1 VTLEIREIAVFY
13 GKVQALREVSLDVGD
28 GEIVTIIGAN
38 GAGKSTLLSAIVGE
52 RPVAGGTI
60 RFDGVEITNMPV
72 HQVVRLGITLVPE
85 GRQLFGA
92 MSVEENLALGSY
104 VGCAQDWRKALG
116 PAGRFTESETFRDR
130 LGLVFDMF
138 PVLKERQEQKA
149 GSLSGG
155 EQQMLAVGRALMSSP
170 RFLLLDEPSVGL
182 APSLVREILGL
193 LARLREQGITI
204 LLVEQ
209 DAAAALKT
217 AGRGYVMEMG
227 RIVAEGSSKE
237 LLNSDRV
244 QRAYLGAR

>member
-1 VTLEIREIAVFY
+1 MTLEIGEISVFY
-13 GKVQALREVSLDVGD
+13 GKVQALREVSLEVGD

-38 GAGKSTLLSAIVGE
+38 GAGKSTLLGAIVGG
-52 RPVAGGTI
+52 RPVASGTI
-60 RFDGVEITNMPV
+60 QFDGMDITNLPT
-72 HQVVRLGITLVPE
+72 HQVVRQGITLVPE
-85 GRQLFGA
+85 GRQLFGD

-104 VGCAQDWRKALG
+104 VGCSQDWRMALG
-116 PAGRFTESETFRDR
+116 PAGRFTGSEEFGER
-130 LGLVFDMF
+130 LELVFDMF
-138 PVLKERQEQKA
+138 PILKERQVQKA

-193 LARLREQGITI
+193 LARLQEQGITI

-217 AGRGYVMEMG
+217 ASRGYVMEMG

>member
-1 VTLEIREIAVFY
+1 LEIGKISVFY
-13 GKVQALREVSLDVGD
+13 GKVQALREVSLEVGD

-38 GAGKSTLLSAIVGE
+38 GAGKSTLLGAIVGV
-52 RPVAGGTI
+52 RPVASGTI
-60 RFDGVEITNMPV
+60 QFDGMDITNLPT
-72 HQVVRLGITLVPE
+72 HQVVRQGITLVPE
-85 GRQLFGA
+85 GRQLFGD

-104 VGCAQDWRKALG
+104 VGCAQDWRMALG
-116 PAGRFTESETFRDR
+116 PAGRFTGSQEFWER
-130 LGLVFDMF
+130 LEMVFDMF
-138 PVLKERQEQKA
+138 PVLKERQGQKA

-193 LARLREQGITI
+193 LARLQEQGITI

-217 AGRGYVMEMG
+217 ASRGYVMEMG